1 MDLTTFRRV
10 VTTFADRPV
19 DVDLSRGTLLAELRD
34 EVVEARVL
42 EREGTIWIDEGGGQ
56 EVSAFHWLINRVARL
71 PMLADRILSYVPE
84 EPHFVRPAGLLID
97 LIEASPGDVER
108 EVADAVDGSFS
119 VLANKLAGVSS
130 ILYLTSDAGEGKTTL
145 INQMARYQAQRFR
158 DKQADWLLVP
168 ISLGGRPFMRLDD
181 VVVAELTNRLRF
193 LMFYNAFTELVRLN
207 VVVPALDGFE
217 EVFVESSTGE
227 AVSALGNLLNELKGS
242 GRVLIAARKAYFE
255 IRSFASQARF
265 FDTLNQDTAV
275 DFARLALLRWSRSQF
290 EEYARNRGLANARE
304 VYERVSQRLPAGHP
318 LLTRAVLVERLV
330 DVALDGEVGTL
341 LERLGTDPEDYF
353 FQFVNTIIE
362 REATKKWIDRTGDA
376 ARPLISVAEHHELL
390 AMVAREMWISSTD
403 ALRND
408 YIELIADLF
417 GSEHEKTPTTAR
429 QIKERLHQHSLLAST
444 GEAGRQIGF
453 DHEDFR
459 RFFLGQALAAE
470 LERASESSLTAFL
483 RVAALPSQTADAAVS
498 RITRTPDNLAAIRN
512 RLHEIGSPASDTS
525 YVKENAGLLL
535 IRVVEAFHQGGH
547 TISKLNF
554 PVDALRGRRIES
566 IGFENCHFQPS
577 LLSGTT
583 LVDVRFSGCRFERI
597 EVGADVEIE
606 NVTIHE
612 CTVGSL
618 HFVGSEETLFDPV
631 SIDRRLA
638 ALGVSV
644 IERDQVELALEHT
657 GPDEQAALADV
668 ALRAFMRSTHLNEN
682 VFRQRLGTR
691 ANEFF
696 DVVLPEMLTAQ
707 VIQEVPYRG
716 GGRQR
721 RFKLAVPMRTLEKA
735 IRGATDLNSLLEAL
749 KEQ

>member
-1 MDLTTFRRV
+1 MDLTTFRHV

-19 DVDLSRGTLLAELRD
+19 DVDLSRGTLLAELRN
-34 EVVEARVL
+34 EVVEARLL
-42 EREGTIWIDEGGGQ
+42 EREGTIWVDEGGGQ
-56 EVSAFHWLINRVARL
+56 EVSAFNWLVNRVARL

-97 LIEASPGDVER
+97 LIEASPADVEQ

-145 INQMARYQAQRFR
+145 INQMARYQARRFR

-265 FDTLNQDTAV
+265 FDTLNKDTAV
-275 DFARLALLRWSRSQF
+275 DFARLALLRWSQNQF
-290 EEYARNRGLANARE
+290 EEYARKRGLANARE
-304 VYERVSQRLPAGHP
+304 VYERVSRRLPPEHP
-318 LLTRAVLVERLV
+318 LLTRAVLVERLI
-330 DVALDGEVGTL
+330 DVALDGEVDTL

-353 FQFVNTIIE
+353 FEFVNTIIE

-376 ARPLISVAEHHELL
+376 AQPLISVREHHELL

-403 ALRND
+403 ALRSD

-417 GSEHEKTPTTAR
+417 SSEHEKTPTTAR
-429 QIKERLHQHSLLAST
+429 QVKERLHQHSLLAST
-444 GEAGRQIGF
+444 GETGRQIGF

-470 LERASESSLTAFL
+470 LEGGSQSSVIAFL
-483 RVAALPSQTADAAVS
+483 RVAALPPQTADAAIS
-498 RITRTPDNLAAIRN
+498 RVARTQGDLAAIRN
-512 RLHEIGSPASDTS
+512 RLHEIGSSASDTS

-535 IRVVEAFHQGGH
+535 IRVVEATSQGGY

-554 PVDALRGRRIES
+554 PVDALRGRSIE
-566 IGFENCHFQPS
+566 GVRFENCHFQPS
-577 LLSGTT
+577 LLAECA
-583 LVDVRFSGCRFERI
+583 LKDVRFSGCRFERL
-597 EVGADVEIE
+597 EVGAGVRIE
-606 NVTIHE
+606 NVTVQE

-618 HFVGSEETLFDPV
+618 HFEGSEETLFDPV

-638 ALGVSV
+638 AVGVTV
-644 IERDQVELALEHT
+644 IERNQAELALEHT
-657 GPDEQAALADV
+657 GPDDQSTLAEV

-696 DVVLPEMLTAQ
+696 DEVLPEMLSAH
-707 VIQEVPYRG
+707 VIEEVPYRG
-716 GGRQR
+716 AGRQR
-721 RFKLAVPMRTLEKA
+721 RFKLAVPMRNLEKA

-749 KEQ
+749 TQQ